1 MEVHEGS
8 SSVVPSKR
16 RRAQDPEHKDSVS
29 DLAKEPGHPFDLSV
43 LDSLRAHVSKVKVD
57 LSEWTAQEP
66 ADAAGLPVSQ
76 QPGAPVDEAG
86 LMVENIN
93 SLRAH
98 ISRVKSDLSKWLD
111 QEPADPDVNGLPVVQ
126 QSGAPV
132 NEARLQVE
140 GVDPLHIHTAQNSPE
155 IAESTFSKHP
165 RALKNLQQAPQQ
177 AGSGILAILDT
188 DAAGSH
194 ENNSSVV
201 SSKRRRTEA
210 SEPVA
215 KEPERHYF
223 DLSMLDK
230 VMAPVSEAEIPM
242 EGVDSL
248 RGHVSKVKYDLSK
261 REPQE
266 DEKGGDEED
275 HEAFLSMKAV
285 HDPNSM
291 DVDIPA
297 SNSLNLDPLASKL
310 LQGRTDS
317 NRAFSPA
324 PTIFDRDPPIPEKDV
339 HGPST
344 TQPSMEDVQMLL
356 LQRIMHSAELGRNVK
371 KYVQTTIAGRK
382 TPLIYPLSKSQQL
395 EKWQHMHNLLTGRQI
410 DDNELLPLDYFKD
423 DPNYIYI
430 KQEFMEAMSQDI
442 QEDMDEYLQL
452 TKEIADL
459 KAALGLVEEA
469 FTTRSSFLSKQRR

>member
-1 MEVHEGS
+1 MGVQEGS

-76 QPGAPVDEAG
+76 QPGVPVDEAG

-93 SLRAH
+93 YLRAH
-98 ISRVKSDLSKWLD
+98 ISRVKSDISKWME
-111 QEPADPDVNGLPVVQ
+111 QEPADSDVNGLPVFQ

-132 NEARLQVE
+132 NEARLPVE
-140 GVDPLHIHTAQNSPE
+140 GVDSLHIHTAQYPPE
-155 IAESTFSKHP
+155 LAESPFSKHP
-165 RALKNLQQAPQQ
+165 RALQNLQQAPQQ
-177 AGSGILAILDT
+177 AGSGILAIVDT
-188 DAAGSH
+188 
-194 ENNSSVV
+194 
-201 SSKRRRTEA
+201 
-210 SEPVA
+210 
-215 KEPERHYF
+215 ERHYF

-261 REPQE
+261 RKPQE

-285 HDPNSM
+285 PDLNSM

-297 SNSLNLDPLASKL
+297 SSSPNRDPLASK
-310 LQGRTDS
+310 
-317 NRAFSPA
+317 
-324 PTIFDRDPPIPEKDV
+324 
-339 HGPST
+339 
-344 TQPSMEDVQMLL
+344 
-356 LQRIMHSAELGRNVK
+356 
-371 KYVQTTIAGRK
+371 
-382 TPLIYPLSKSQQL
+382 
-395 EKWQHMHNLLTGRQI
+395 
-410 DDNELLPLDYFKD
+410 DYFKD

-430 KQEFMEAMSQDI
+430 KQEFMEAISQDI

-459 KAALGLVEEA
+459 KAALGFEEA
-469 FTTRSSFLSKQRR
+469 FTTRSSFLSKR